1 MRSNESKGFALCL
14 TAGDQKCLLP
24 KSGLTS
30 QHWPQSIEWG
40 QRMLILISKTSG
52 ATNVVPSSTV
62 LPCQWPTFLPTW
74 LCRVPFLNAPSP
86 TDAHTK
92 IHTTWEDTDE
102 ANWFSPWR
110 LENYVNTWLSPFPSL
125 CLKSF
130 TPPAFFPCFCL
141 ISICC
146 QTQPLLMVYEIVHS
160 RHNGGGINTSK
171 SSYPLVVVFSNSK
184 SSVIKVTLRWHI
196 FIFQFEIPRRV
207 LENQNLKPATD
218 WPKVHKT

>member
-30 QHWPQSIEWG
+30 QHWPLSIEWG

-74 LCRVPFLNAPSP
+74 LCRVPFLNAPST

-92 IHTTWEDTDE
+92 IHTTWEDTNE

-141 ISICC
+141 IDLFNSVV
-146 QTQPLLMVYEIVHS
+146 L
-160 RHNGGGINTSK
+160 NGGDVLGLCSCPDVAGVGGGHREHCLAPCRAQAGPPPRATCLQRSAGPWLRNPGLNQESQTSM
-171 SSYPLVVVFSNSK
+171 LQ
-184 SSVIKVTLRWHI
+184 ITRWI
-196 FIFQFEIPRRV
+196 
-207 LENQNLKPATD
+207 T
-218 WPKVHKT
+218 